1 MLAGK
6 RALSSMTIHRVG
18 VVKGGA
24 TTREQRRLVLVLN
37 HTGGGAGQRVCQ

>member
-6 RALSSMTIHRVG
+6 RVLSSIAIHR

-24 TTREQRRLVLVLN
+24 TTREQRRLVLVLD
-37 HTGGGAGQRVCQ
+37 HTVGGAGQRVCQ